1 MGTSYFMDFTTTPD
15 NENLKIAIGNLFTD
29 WMTIRDFTFEKY
41 PLAMEEWFVSVKKF
55 GWSYRIK
62 DKKRAIIYLS
72 PKTGFF
78 IISIVFG
85 QKATD
90 QILSS
95 DISDFIKTE
104 LMNSKVYMEGRV
116 VRIDMTDNKYLN
128 DVKKLIEIKTIN

>member
-1 MGTSYFMDFTTTPD
+1 MDFTTTPD

-41 PLAMEEWFVSVKKF
+41 LLAMEEWFVSVKKF

-128 DVKKLIEIKTIN
+128 DVKKLIEIKIIN

>member
-1 MGTSYFMDFTTTPD
+1 METSYFMDLTTPPD

-41 PLAMEEWFVSVKKF
+41 PLAKEEWFVSVKKF

-72 PKTGFF
+72 PRTGYF
-78 IISIVFG
+78 IVTMVFG

-90 QILSS
+90 AILSS
-95 DISDFIKTE
+95 NISENIKTE

-116 VRIDMTDNKYLN
+116 LRFDIHNNLILSDL
-128 DVKKLIEIKTIN
+128 KKLVEIKIAN

>member
-78 IISIVFG
+78 IVSIVFG

-128 DVKKLIEIKTIN
+128 DVKKLIEIKIIN